1 MIFVLFLTDTAFTAV
16 TAYILA
22 AAGEFV
28 DSQTQLLVHPRQFA
42 IEVVYFSSLILSM
55 ESIVVSAPS

>member
-28 DSQTQLLVHPRQFA
+28 DGQTAV
-42 IEVVYFSSLILSM
+42 IGTSTTV
-55 ESIVVSAPS
+55 

>member
-28 DSQTQLLVHPRQFA
+28 DSQTAV
-42 IEVVYFSSLILSM
+42 I
-55 ESIVVSAPS
+55 SAPS